1 MRTSRS
7 AARATSLGGEQHGHM
22 ESVGYDMYL
31 KLLNEAVA
39 LMKGETP
46 EIPVEECSVDMQV
59 QAHIP
64 ESYIDSTAL
73 RLEVY
78 RRIAEIKTYEDSS
91 DVVDEL
97 IDRFGEPPESV
108 YGLIDIAA
116 LRSRATSLGITEV
129 KQQANAI
136 LLYKEKFDMER
147 VKRLIQGMP
156 NKVMFSA
163 GSRRTSASRWP
174 ESRRSTCSRTRSR
187 SSAVKRKPADLH
199 RKYTF
204 PVNMLDNRLYRRY
217 NSESTQK
224 STSKTK
230 GLKKDEK
237 NSAKTR
243 GGVFCSRW
251 FSASASRAATTKT

>member
-1 MRTSRS
+1 MYKRQVLSEISQKRLSAIREFTEFGSGFKIAMRDLEIRG
-7 AARATSLGGEQHGHM
+7 AGNILGGEQHGHM

-46 EIPVEECSVDMQV
+46 EVPVEECSVDMQV

-108 YGLIDIAA
+108 YGLIDIAL

-136 LLYKEKFDMER
+136 LLYKDKFDMDR

-156 NKVMFSA
+156 NKVMLSA
-163 GSRRTSASRWP
+163 GSRPYISVAL
-174 ESRRSTCSRTRSR
+174 
-187 SSAVKRKPADLH
+187 AGKP
-199 RKYTF
+199 
-204 PVNMLDNRLYRRY
+204 PLDVL
-217 NSESTQK
+217 EDT
-224 STSKTK
+224 
-230 GLKKDEK
+230 LKILCGDAE
-237 NSAKTR
+237 AR
-243 GGVFCSRW
+243 
-251 FSASASRAATTKT
+251 